1 MLFGLTTGLDYPFRG
16 DESHF
21 IETIG
26 YFGQD
31 FGLSVWQDYPEVTGP
46 LFYFLYAAWGKLAG
60 FHPDALR
67 TLSIIISFITV
78 LLVYRLYRSV
88 LGDIRYVL
96 AGIAVLLLNPY
107 LVGLSIHV
115 FTDIPALMFLVMAV
129 IAIRRHEPLLLF
141 ISTACALLI
150 RQYSVFLVM
159 AAAAWLVLPMQWRED
174 GSRREL
180 AALLAGCVPLLLMM
194 LLWRGPSPPSG
205 LAIWVLDE
213 GVVYSF
219 RYIPIY
225 VTFMALY
232 SLPLVIAAW
241 RTVFRKTA
249 VMAALPLSLS
259 IFFFPL
265 RASEVTIRQTGIE
278 TVGLAHGAV
287 QRVLGTGIPG
297 QLLLWLFCFLGF
309 AVLAGLLRADTGV
322 SSKNDGF
329 GLLLTMATVSFILVM
344 PFSYQVWEKYLLMT
358 APFISLRLLMC
369 VKSDRLSSRCP

>member
-1 MLFGLTTGLDYPFRG
+1 MLFGLATDLDYPFRG

-21 IETIG
+21 IDTIE
-26 YFGQD
+26 YFGEE
-31 FGLSVWQDYPEVTGP
+31 FGFSVWQDYPEVTGP

-60 FHPDALR
+60 FNPSSLR

-78 LLVYRLYRSV
+78 LLIYRLYRSV

-107 LVGLSIHV
+107 LAGLSIHV
-115 FTDIPALMFLVMAV
+115 FTDIPALMFLVLAV
-129 IAIRRHEPLLLF
+129 TALRRHQPLLLF
-141 ISTACALLI
+141 ISTACALLV
-150 RQYSVFLVM
+150 RQYSVFLVI
-159 AAAAWLVLPMQWRED
+159 AASAWLALPVKWNED

-180 AALLAGCVPLLLMM
+180 AALLAGCMPLLMMM

-205 LAIWVLDE
+205 LALWVPDDGLA
-213 GVVYSF
+213 YNF

-232 SLPLVIAAW
+232 SFPLVLAAW
-241 RTVFRKTA
+241 RTVFRKTV

-265 RASEVTIRQTGIE
+265 RASGVTVRQTGIE

-297 QLLLWLFCFLGF
+297 QLFLWLFCFLGF
-309 AVLAGLLRADTGV
+309 ALVAGLVRADIRAP
-322 SSKNDGF
+322 SKRDAF
-329 GLLLTMATVSFILVM
+329 GLLLTMTTVSFLLIM

-358 APFISLRLLMC
+358 APFVSLRLLMS
-369 VKSDRLSSRCP
+369 VRAERLSSPCP